1 MFERL
6 KQAFSS
12 VTSAVKEKELT
23 DKDLDDVAFNF
34 QLSLIESDV
43 AQSVAEALTNEVQ
56 KSITGTKVD
65 RAAEPSEVV
74 GERLATLLQDAFAKA
89 GKVDLVANIKEKSK
103 AGEPYVILFLG
114 INGTGKTTTVAKMVR
129 FMQKNG
135 LSVVCAAGDT
145 HRPGAI
151 EQLTEHAERLSVK
164 VISQRYGAD
173 PAAVGRDGVLY
184 AKAHHVDCLLIDTAG
199 RMQTNQNL
207 MEEMAKI
214 VRVVKPD
221 FRIFVADALTGN
233 DAVLAGRALQPARR
247 LRRRHLD
254 QGRRRRP
261 WWCRTVDRL
270 LHRQASLLPG
280 GRAVLRGSNPL
291 RHSKVPRLA
300 SRGLVQIQGI
310 PRVGGLRLVSIRL
323 LDIHSDERLRLRGQP
338 HHVSIGPNHP
348 PMPAEC
354 RFSPAPR
361 PV

>member
-233 DAVLAGRALQPARR
+233 DAVSQAELFNQHVGFDGAILTKADADVRGGAALSIVYSTGKPVLFLGVGQSYEDLIPFDTEKF
-247 LRRRHLD
+247 L
-254 QGRRRRP
+254 G
-261 WWCRTVDRL
+261 
-270 LHRQASLLPG
+270 SLLE
-280 GRAVLRGSNPL
+280 A
-291 RHSKVPRLA
+291 
-300 SRGLVQIQGI
+300 
-310 PRVGGLRLVSIRL
+310 
-323 LDIHSDERLRLRGQP
+323 
-338 HHVSIGPNHP
+338 
-348 PMPAEC
+348 
-354 RFSPAPR
+354 
-361 PV
+361 